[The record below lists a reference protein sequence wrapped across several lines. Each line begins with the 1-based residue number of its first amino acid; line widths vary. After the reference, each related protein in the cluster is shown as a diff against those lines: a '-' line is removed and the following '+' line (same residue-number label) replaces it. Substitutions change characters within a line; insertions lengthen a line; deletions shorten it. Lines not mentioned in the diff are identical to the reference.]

1 MRPFTT
7 AQLRIL
13 AERYCDATKRSPY
26 AVSGLIFGDRNRK
39 VISRLLDGGGC
50 SAESLEQASEWFA
63 GNWPDNTPWPISAS
77 RNGVC

>member
-1 MRPFTT
+1 MRPFST

-13 AERYCDATKRSPY
+13 AERYCDATKQTPY

-50 SAESLEQASEWFA
+50 TAESLERASEWFSA
-63 GNWPDNTPWPISAS
+63 NWPDGRPWPISAS

>member
-1 MRPFTT
+1 MRPYSI

-13 AERYCDATKRSPY
+13 AERYCDATDQTPH
-26 AVSGLIFGDRNRK
+26 AVSGLIFGRANQK
-39 VISRLLDGGGC
+39 MIARLLDGGGC
-50 SAESLEQASEWFA
+50 SAESLEQASEFFA

>member
-1 MRPFTT
+1 MRPFSI

-13 AERYCDATKRSPY
+13 AERYCDATHQTPH
-26 AVSGLIFGDRNRK
+26 AVSGLIFGRHNQK
-39 VISRLLDGGGC
+39 MIARLLDGGGC

-63 GNWPDNTPWPISAS
+63 ANWPADRPWPISAS